1 MTMAKR
7 LICALVSAI
16 CRFGKS
22 IGKRGL
28 YGKVGKAQRVA
39 VLRALRKMTLPGTWH
54 VRRTGYGRGSACSQP
69 HDPIG
74 RDFGGWP
81 PPEAG
86 PFPIGLP
93 GAVSASAL

>member
-54 VRRTGYGRGSACSQP
+54 VRRTGYECCLYDICSGEGVARAIYGRTWVC
-69 HDPIG
+69 
-74 RDFGGWP
+74 
-81 PPEAG
+81 
-86 PFPIGLP
+86 
-93 GAVSASAL
+93 